1 MSKWKNIPS
10 DEVISTT
17 VENMRQRGF
26 NPEVVATKT
35 EALNRI
41 KALIPQGGEVM
52 TGSSTTLKEIGL
64 SDYLETNAHSWTNVH
79 AEILAENDAQKR
91 AKLRRQASSSDFF
104 LASANAIAQTGEL
117 IFADASGSRVTA
129 LPYAAGTVIL
139 VVGVQKITDSL
150 ESAIKRVREYV
161 FPLEDKRA
169 QEAYGVHS
177 GFGKWL
183 IIENEFTPGRIKV
196 ILVKEALGF

>member
-10 DEVISTT
+10 DKVVSTA

-26 NPEVVATKT
+26 NPEVVATKA
-35 EALNRI
+35 EAMDRI

-64 SDYLETNAHSWTNVH
+64 SDYLETGAHGWTNVH
-79 AEILAENDAQKR
+79 AEILAENDDQKR
-91 AKLRRQASSSDFF
+91 TKLRRQSSSSDYF

-129 LPYAAGTVIL
+129 LPHAAGKVIL
-139 VVGVQKITDSL
+139 VVGAQKIADSL
-150 ESAIKRVREYV
+150 ESAVKRVREYV

-169 QEAYGVHS
+169 QEAYGMNS

-183 IIENEFTPGRIKV
+183 IVENEFAPNRIKV